1 MNATRTI
8 WFAAIFAALVILH
21 YTLRPFLAW
30 HAPIDFLTIAL
41 LLVAVRARP
50 GTAAIAGFGLGIL
63 ADSLSPGAF
72 GAGALAMTLVG
83 FSASWLKAAFFAD
96 NLALNGVFV
105 FLGKLLFDAV
115 YLVAEHRL
123 QGVDLVRKNRDLI
136 PRNILRDDCTAPIV
150 DLSARRRHR
159 HLAKAV

>member
-83 FSASWLKAAFFAD
+83 FGASWLKAAFFAD

-123 QGVDLVRKNRDLI
+123 QGVDLVRQLAI
-136 PRNILRDDCTAPIV
+136 WSP
-150 DLSARRRHR
+150 LSA
-159 HLAKAV
+159 LATAVVGLVVLLAVRPVLGAPRA